1 MPASLS
7 PKDPP
12 ALHDRAIQDLS
23 YIRRT
28 IEGAARFTDVSG
40 VGLVLVG
47 LTALGAA
54 FFAARQPTLSRWLA
68 IWLAEAVLASSLSF
82 ALMHR
87 KIRRHQAEP
96 MGLSAP
102 ARKFLFAF
110 WPAIAAGAAIT
121 VALVSG
127 GVYAADEQRLLAG
140 IWLLLYGVGVM
151 GAGAFSVRAVPL
163 LGLFLLALGALALFV
178 PALPPDAAMAAG
190 FGVAHILVGLHI
202 ARSYGG

>member
-1 MPASLS
+1 M
-7 PKDPP
+7 
-12 ALHDRAIQDLS
+12 
-23 YIRRT
+23 
-28 IEGAARFTDVSG
+28 EGAARFTDVSG

-54 FFAARQPTLSRWLA
+54 FLAAQQPTLARWLA
-68 IWLAEAVLASSLSF
+68 IWLAEAVVASTLSF

-87 KIRRHQAEP
+87 KIRSHQAEP
-96 MGLSAP
+96 TGLSAP

-121 VALVSG
+121 FALVG
-127 GVYAADEQRLLAG
+127 AADGAADGVADPRRILAG

-163 LGLFLLALGALALFV
+163 LGLVFLALGPLALFV
-178 PALPPDAAMAAG
+178 PALPPDALMAAG

-202 ARSYGG
+202 SRSYGG